1 MNIHAAAAYAAH
13 LLTSRSTAGHGVHS
27 PLMFS
32 FITEVIGGRTDMQI
46 IWEVRKLRR
55 EMLSDSRVVRV
66 TDLGAG
72 STVLRG
78 RERRIRQIASV
89 AALPAREVALLARIA
104 ASLDLILERVPDRQV
119 GGLQQT
125 FRPLIDREAI
135 VLQSHE
141 HKSGDRP
148 GRVNGPNR
156 LPTNGEE
163 PARRPEKDREQV
175 SWPGDGQKPTDRLE
189 KDHGP
194 NGRPSQ
200 GLETIGRAANNLE
213 NTPPGEL
220 FQPDNRPAILELGT
234 SLGISTLAL
243 ALAAPDRRVI
253 TVEGCP
259 ELAAIARE
267 NLRRHGASNT
277 EVLNMEF
284 SQALSYLRE
293 RGIKVGM
300 AFIDGNHRG
309 RALINYTQLIREMGD
324 EMIIVADDVHLNS
337 DMTGAWKS
345 LCKGQNAPRPPVSPG
360 ELPGKRQASLETFRL
375 GILFCLRNLT
385 PGRYRIR
392 Y

>member
-1 MNIHAAAAYAAH
+1 MNIHEAAAYAAH

-27 PLMFS
+27 PLMFR
-32 FITEVIGGRTDMQI
+32 FITEVIGGRADRHI
-46 IWEVRKLRR
+46 IDEVRRLRR

-72 STVLRG
+72 SSVMQG
-78 RERRIRQIASV
+78 RERSIRQIASV

-104 ASLDLILERVPDRQV
+104 ASLDRILERVPDRQV

-148 GRVNGPNR
+148 GREYGPHR

-163 PARRPEKDREQV
+163 PASRPV
-175 SWPGDGQKPTDRLE
+175 
-189 KDHGP
+189 
-194 NGRPSQ
+194 
-200 GLETIGRAANNLE
+200 
-213 NTPPGEL
+213 
-220 FQPDNRPAILELGT
+220 ILELGT

-243 ALAAPDRRVI
+243 AMAAPDRRVI

-267 NLRRHGASNT
+267 NLRRHGASNA

-284 SQALSYLRE
+284 SQALIHLRE
-293 RGIKVGM
+293 KGTIIGM

-309 RALINYTQLIREMGD
+309 AALTDYTHRIMEMGD
-324 EMIIVADDVHLNS
+324 QMVIVADDIHMNS

-345 LCKGQNAPRPPVSPG
+345 LCEGLQTPRKADSTRAQSG
-360 ELPGKRQASLETFRL
+360 LRQTGNLPGKQSQLASTAGATGKMALLSSPSAYSLDTASLETFRL